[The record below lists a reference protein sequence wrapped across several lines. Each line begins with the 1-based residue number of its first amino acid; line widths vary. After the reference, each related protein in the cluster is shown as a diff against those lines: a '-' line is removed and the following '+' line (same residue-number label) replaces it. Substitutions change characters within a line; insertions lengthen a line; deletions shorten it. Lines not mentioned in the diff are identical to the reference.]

1 MPLDALILLDTN
13 IILQLVRNNM
23 MSQQL
28 EADYRLISRPNGNL
42 ISICDSWRNV
52 CAFSQTRLG

>member
-1 MPLDALILLDTN
+1 MPVDALILLDTN

-28 EADYRLISRPNGNL
+28 ESDYRLA
-42 ISICDSWRNV
+42 V
-52 CAFSQTRLG
+52 QTAS